1 MAQVFH
7 TGITDEAKIR
17 EILKEE
23 GYFNIFKWCD
33 GAGTR
38 YGTHTHPHH
47 EVRWILSGRLVI
59 EEGGQAL
66 ELGPGDRMESE
77 PETPHSAYAPEDV
90 CYICASR

>member
-7 TGITDEAKIR
+7 TGMTDEYAIR
-17 EILKEE
+17 RKLEEE

-47 EVRWILSGRLVI
+47 EVRWILSGELQI
-59 EEGGQAL
+59 TEGDTTLAL
-66 ELGPGDRMESE
+66 RPGDRMESE

-90 CYICASR
+90 CYVCGSR